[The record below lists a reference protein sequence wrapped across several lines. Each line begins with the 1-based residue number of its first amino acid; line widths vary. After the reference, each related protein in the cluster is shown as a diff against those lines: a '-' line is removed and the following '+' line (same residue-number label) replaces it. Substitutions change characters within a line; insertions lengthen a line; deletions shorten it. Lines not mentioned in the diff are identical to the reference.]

1 MKHNDEEIKTVTYQL
16 KEWNTQISFLLEK
29 QKKAITTA
37 KIITQELDELR
48 VKHRLASQQL
58 RKWEVDK
65 TGYYYMWENIG
76 DGG

>member
-1 MKHNDEEIKTVTYQL
+1 MKHNDEEIQTVTHQL
-16 KEWNTQISFLLEK
+16 KEWNTQINFLLEK
-29 QKKAITTA
+29 QKKALATA